1 MKNIVI
7 LGAGFG
13 GLELASRLSDS
24 VADEVRVTL
33 IDQNDSFT
41 FGFWK
46 LDILFGGANA
56 ADVRIPYRELA
67 KPGVEFRQERI
78 TAIDP
83 AARHVTT
90 DGGSY
95 DADILVV
102 ALGAEYDVAATP
114 GFAEG
119 GLEYY
124 SIAGAERMRDAL
136 PAFAGGTV
144 LIGVLGQPYKC
155 PPAPFEGAF
164 LLHDQLVERGIREQ
178 TEIRVV
184 APMSVPVPVT
194 PQVSQRFLD
203 ELAARG
209 IEYMAQNRVVELVPS
224 AKEAV
229 LESGERLPYDLF
241 VGIPIHRVPAVV
253 AESGLAENGWVAVDR
268 GTLMTPFPDVYAVG
282 DVVGLP
288 MAKAGVFAEN
298 AAGVVADDIVA
309 RLRGETSERRYEGE
323 GNCYI
328 EFGSGRV
335 AKVEANFLGGPSPTR
350 RDRRPVGGSRRRQE
364 DVRPDPA
371 RALVRPSSRLA
382 SLLVHELPGGT
393 VTFLFTDIE
402 GSTRLLH
409 ELGPA
414 RYADALA
421 EHRRIVREAATA
433 HGGVEVDT
441 QGDAFFIA
449 FPTPGGA
456 AAAAQAAR
464 EGLAA
469 GTIRVRMG
477 LHTGAPTVTEE
488 GYVGEDVH
496 RGARIAAL
504 AHGDQ
509 ILVSPATAALLDSEP
524 LRDVGRHRLKDFEGA
539 VRLYQLGDRE
549 FPPLRTPGSVELP
562 TPATPFLGREQ
573 ELFDAVSLVYERDP
587 RVLTIVGPGGT
598 GKTRFSIELARLLGD
613 DAEGGTIFVPLAP
626 LRDAEFVLPAVADRL
641 GASAADPAAIAA
653 RVGQR
658 RTHVVCDNLEQLL
671 PDAARPLA
679 ELVAAVPALRLFAT
693 SREALRIQGEAELD
707 LPPLVRD
714 EAVALF
720 CERAQAVRP
729 DVTATDAVVQLCDRL
744 DGLPLALELAA
755 ARTKLLAP
763 EALLDRLADRLDSLK
778 GTRDAEER
786 HMTLRATIAWSYD
799 LLDEDEQALFA
810 SLGVF
815 RGGCTLETAE
825 VVCDADLDTLA
836 SLLDKSL
843 LRRRTGRLGEERY
856 WMLETIREFAV
867 ERLGESGCEDD
878 LRRRH
883 AERMLQITRAARF
896 GVDDA
901 ETDIGLLTSER
912 EDLRSALDWAE
923 EHDAHLGL
931 ELAVDLQQLWNTS
944 GPQEGFER
952 IQRLRE
958 RAGDISLELR
968 ASALRA
974 QGGTADLA
982 GRDDLAIE
990 LTQESLELYRQLGD
1004 DRGVALVEQMQAV
1017 SAWRLEDWNR
1027 MRELTEQ
1034 SMELA
1039 EGSFPFIEAANYWL
1053 LGQLAL
1059 HDGDVERAVELTRRG
1074 TEMSHAAGWA
1084 WWESGQRHELL
1095 MLGLRR
1101 GDLDEAEQEG
1111 HRRARDGARA
1121 GEPALGALH
1130 ACGPGAGRARPR
1142 QPRAGGPPLGRRRE
1156 GGRDPAALA
1165 RRACP
1170 PRRRPRRGRT

>member
-1 MKNIVI
+1 
-7 LGAGFG
+7 
-13 GLELASRLSDS
+13 
-24 VADEVRVTL
+24 
-33 IDQNDSFT
+33 
-41 FGFWK
+41 
-46 LDILFGGANA
+46 
-56 ADVRIPYRELA
+56 
-67 KPGVEFRQERI
+67 
-78 TAIDP
+78 
-83 AARHVTT
+83 
-90 DGGSY
+90 
-95 DADILVV
+95 
-102 ALGAEYDVAATP
+102 
-114 GFAEG
+114 
-119 GLEYY
+119 
-124 SIAGAERMRDAL
+124 
-136 PAFAGGTV
+136 
-144 LIGVLGQPYKC
+144 
-155 PPAPFEGAF
+155 
-164 LLHDQLVERGIREQ
+164 
-178 TEIRVV
+178 
-184 APMSVPVPVT
+184 
-194 PQVSQRFLD
+194 
-203 ELAARG
+203 
-209 IEYMAQNRVVELVPS
+209 
-224 AKEAV
+224 
-229 LESGERLPYDLF
+229 
-241 VGIPIHRVPAVV
+241 
-253 AESGLAENGWVAVDR
+253 
-268 GTLMTPFPDVYAVG
+268 
-282 DVVGLP
+282 
-288 MAKAGVFAEN
+288 
-298 AAGVVADDIVA
+298 
-309 RLRGETSERRYEGE
+309 
-323 GNCYI
+323 
-328 EFGSGRV
+328 
-335 AKVEANFLGGPSPTR
+335 
-350 RDRRPVGGSRRRQE
+350 
-364 DVRPDPA
+364 
-371 RALVRPSSRLA
+371 
-382 SLLVHELPGGT
+382 VHELPRGT

-414 RYADALA
+414 SYADALA

-456 AAAAQAAR
+456 AEAAQAAR
-464 EGLAA
+464 ERLEPGA
-469 GTIRVRMG
+469 IRVRMG

-488 GYVGEDVH
+488 GYVGEDIH

-562 TPATPFLGREQ
+562 TPATRFLGREQ

-613 DAEGGTIFVPLAP
+613 DAEGGTVFVPLAP
-626 LRDAEFVLPAVADRL
+626 LRDAEFLLPAVADRL

-671 PDAARPLA
+671 PDAARRLA

-693 SREALRIQGEAELD
+693 SREALRIQGEGELD

-729 DVTATDAVVQLCDRL
+729 DVTATDAVVKLCDRL

-786 HMTLRATIAWSYD
+786 HLTLRATITWSYD

-810 SLGVF
+810 SLGAF

-825 VVCDADLDTLA
+825 VVCEADLDTLA

-856 WMLETIREFAV
+856 WMLETIREFAL
-867 ERLGESGCEDD
+867 ERLRESGREDH

-883 AERMLQITRAARF
+883 AERMLQITHAARF

-901 ETDIGLLTSER
+901 ETDIGLLISEH

-923 EHDAHLGL
+923 EHDAPLGL

-958 RAGDISLELR
+958 RAGDIPLELR

-982 GRDDLAIE
+982 GRDQVALQ
-990 LTQESLELYRQLGD
+990 LTQQSLELYRQLGD

-1017 SAWRLEDWNR
+1017 SAWRLEDWDN
-1027 MRELTEQ
+1027 MRELTEH

-1039 EGSFPFIEAANYWL
+1039 EGRFPFIEAANYWL

-1095 MLGLRR
+1095 MLGLRQ
-1101 GDLDEAEQEG
+1101 GDLDEAEREG
-1111 HRRARDGARA
+1111 HVALEMERAQENRLWTLYTLA
-1121 GEPALGALH
+1121 GLA
-1130 ACGPGAGRARPR
+1130 
-1142 QPRAGGPPLGRRRE
+1142 QV
-1156 GGRDPAALA
+1156 ALA
-1165 RRACP
+1165 RGDLERAGLLWGAAEKEAESL
-1170 PRRRPRRGRT
+1170 PRWPDERARRIGSLVEEEREPVVTARERGRTLDIWDAVEIALGDAG